1 MAPPTMPG
9 GAGLLL
15 VAVLGVTAFTP
26 PRLFGLPRTRP
37 QALAFA
43 KKAVFKDVDKDSVA
57 TPAHARPRS
66 APATQN
72 VGVGLAMILL
82 STSSLADNMMITSS
96 LPAELVSGWLVP
108 SFALLGFAATNRFR
122 WQPATSDPDVLAAL
136 RCDVDSLV
144 LSLPLCLAAN
154 ALTLAAMNAAP
165 GSFQHTATFCCA
177 LDWLMVVPA
186 VVTARRLGA
195 SQARYLDPG
204 DNALEYQ
211 WSTRG
216 TPLSKEAADAG
227 VEVREH
233 LNGWRTLRFVSP
245 DGRWSTQ
252 SAAQFEEGRLKPLS
266 VANEYVKVMA
276 VLALAILEPQPLAQ
290 PHTAL
295 FEGSLRGQDRHSRH
309 SVASVASGMVDTS
322 TLRPPLAPKKRRLL
336 FLGLGAGS
344 LPSLFAS
351 LLEPQNY
358 ELVAVEL
365 DAAVVTA
372 AEQWLGLDCG
382 RVHVETDNALDYVA
396 ACAVLD
402 GGSFD
407 AIFVDVFDRENAV
420 PADFLSADFLINLRR
435 CLTPEGF
442 VITNLH
448 TGSTLLD
455 QQLNTAASLYRRVF
469 RGSTCQVPVSHQGN
483 TILAAGSIGV
493 GAEQLQAAAAREG
506 SRLELPFD
514 AKQRLRRACFSKSG
528 TLIPVG
534 RVAPAASSSW
544 HVIVVWPHGVP
555 VRDEITRMVQSVSG
569 VRIMETKMVTVNDT
583 RAAIRSLYAKDLQ
596 RIPCAVSPLA
606 SLCHT
611 VFHTL
616 FACLPHAYLRPP
628 PVSQLSSHSD
638 HTRSVGLST
647 RAIACCIAPQ
657 VAHPC
662 EDHAPRGDG
671 EHLLCDARL

>member
-1 MAPPTMPG
+1 MNIPLLRIFLRNRAMGAIVQMAPPKMRSC
-9 GAGLLL
+9 AELLL
-15 VAVLGVTAFTP
+15 VAVLGATAFTP

-37 QALAFA
+37 HALAFA
-43 KKAVFKDVDKDSVA
+43 KKAVFKDADKDSVA

-66 APATQN
+66 PPATQK

-82 STSSLADNMMITSS
+82 STSSLADDMGITSS

-154 ALTLAAMNAAP
+154 ALTLAAMNAAQ

-177 LDWLMVVPA
+177 LDWLMCAA

-204 DNALEYQ
+204 DHALEYQ

-216 TPLSKEAADAG
+216 TPLSEEAAEAG
-227 VEVREH
+227 VEVHEH

-290 PHTAL
+290 PHTGSAL

-309 SVASVASGMVDTS
+309 SAGTVASGMVDTS
-322 TLRPPLAPKKRRLL
+322 ALRPQLAPKKRRLL

-372 AEQWLGLDCG
+372 AEQWLGLDCT
-382 RVHVETDNALDYVA
+382 RVHVETGNALDYVA

-469 RGSTCQVPVSHQGN
+469 HGSTCQVPVSHQGN

-514 AKQRLRRACFSKSG
+514 AKQRLHRASFSKSG

-544 HVIVVWPHGVP
+544 HVIVIWPHGVP
-555 VRDEITRMVQSVSG
+555 ARDEITRMVQSVSG

-583 RAAIRSLYAKDLQ
+583 RAAIRSLYAKDLR
-596 RIPCAVSPLA
+596 RIPCAVSPLP
-606 SLCHT
+606 SLCYT

-616 FACLPHAYLRPP
+616 FACLPHTPTCALPPP
-628 PVSQLSSHSD
+628 PVSRLSSH
-638 HTRSVGLST
+638 TLIT
-647 RAIACCIAPQ
+647 I
-657 VAHPC
+657 
-662 EDHAPRGDG
+662 
-671 EHLLCDARL
+671 

>member
-1 MAPPTMPG
+1 MAPPTMRG

-15 VAVLGVTAFTP
+15 VAVLGATAFTP

-154 ALTLAAMNAAP
+154 ALTLAAMNAAQ

-252 SAAQFEEGRLKPLS
+252 SASQFEEGRLKPLS

-290 PHTAL
+290 EPHTAL
-295 FEGSLRGQDRHSRH
+295 FEGSPRGRQDRHSRH
-309 SVASVASGMVDTS
+309 AAPVASGMVDSMVDTS
-322 TLRPPLAPKKRRLL
+322 SALKAPPRGGLRADVSTMLALAPRKRRLL

-351 LLEPQNY
+351 LLEPNC

-396 ACAVLD
+396 ACAVHD

-420 PADFLSADFLINLRR
+420 PADFLTADFLINLRR

-442 VITNLH
+442 VLTNLH

-469 RGSTCQVPVSHQGN
+469 PGSTCTVPVSHQGN
-483 TILAAGSIGV
+483 TILAAGSIGI

-514 AKQRLRRACFSKSG
+514 AKQRLRRACFSKAT
-528 TLIPVG
+528 TL
-534 RVAPAASSSW
+534 
-544 HVIVVWPHGVP
+544 
-555 VRDEITRMVQSVSG
+555 
-569 VRIMETKMVTVNDT
+569 
-583 RAAIRSLYAKDLQ
+583 
-596 RIPCAVSPLA
+596 
-606 SLCHT
+606 
-611 VFHTL
+611 
-616 FACLPHAYLRPP
+616 
-628 PVSQLSSHSD
+628 
-638 HTRSVGLST
+638 
-647 RAIACCIAPQ
+647 
-657 VAHPC
+657 
-662 EDHAPRGDG
+662 
-671 EHLLCDARL
+671 

>member
-1 MAPPTMPG
+1 MRLPGLTGPHCCPAGVLQRAGVLAQPRPT
-9 GAGLLL
+9 
-15 VAVLGVTAFTP
+15 TAHSEVGCDP
-26 PRLFGLPRTRP
+26 QPRPHP
-37 QALAFA
+37 
-43 KKAVFKDVDKDSVA
+43 
-57 TPAHARPRS
+57 RPRS

-72 VGVGLAMILL
+72 VGVGLAIILL
-82 STSSLADNMMITSS
+82 STSSVADSMRITSS
-96 LPAELVSGWLVP
+96 LSAELVSGWLVP
-108 SFALLGFAATNRFR
+108 SSALLGLAATNRFR

-154 ALTLAAMNAAP
+154 ALTLAVVQ

-186 VVTARRLGA
+186 VVTGRSLGA
-195 SQARYLDPG
+195 GQARYLDPA

-211 WSTRG
+211 WNTRG
-216 TPLSKEAADAG
+216 TLLSEEAADAG

-276 VLALAILEPQPLAQ
+276 VLALAILEPHRQPLAAQ

-309 SVASVASGMVDTS
+309 SVASAACGMVDTS
-322 TLRPPLAPKKRRLL
+322 ALRPPVAPKKRRLL

-344 LPSLFAS
+344 LPSLLAT
-351 LLEPQNY
+351 LLEPNC

-372 AEQWLGLDCG
+372 AERWLGLDCG
-382 RVHVETDNALDYVA
+382 RVHVETDNAIDYVA
-396 ACAVLD
+396 ASAVLD

-420 PADFLSADFLINLRR
+420 PAGVISEDFLINLRR

-455 QQLNTAASLYRRVF
+455 HQLNTAASLQRRVF
-469 RGSTCQVPVSHQGN
+469 GGSTCQVPVSHQGN

-493 GAEQLQAAAAREG
+493 GTEQLQAAAAREG
-506 SRLELPFD
+506 GRLELPFD
-514 AKQRLRRACFSKSG
+514 AKQRLRRASFSKS
-528 TLIPVG
+528 
-534 RVAPAASSSW
+534 
-544 HVIVVWPHGVP
+544 
-555 VRDEITRMVQSVSG
+555 
-569 VRIMETKMVTVNDT
+569 
-583 RAAIRSLYAKDLQ
+583 
-596 RIPCAVSPLA
+596 
-606 SLCHT
+606 
-611 VFHTL
+611 
-616 FACLPHAYLRPP
+616 
-628 PVSQLSSHSD
+628 
-638 HTRSVGLST
+638 ST
-647 RAIACCIAPQ
+647 RT
-657 VAHPC
+657 
-662 EDHAPRGDG
+662 
-671 EHLLCDARL
+671 L

>member
-1 MAPPTMPG
+1 MHLPG
-9 GAGLLL
+9 LTGRHCTAGSDT
-15 VAVLGVTAFTP
+15 AHSELGRDP
-26 PRLFGLPRTRP
+26 HPRP
-37 QALAFA
+37 Q
-43 KKAVFKDVDKDSVA
+43 
-57 TPAHARPRS
+57 PRPRS

-82 STSSLADNMMITSS
+82 STSSLADNMRITSS
-96 LPAELVSGWLVP
+96 LSAELVSGWLVP
-108 SFALLGFAATNRFR
+108 SAALLGFAATNRFR
-122 WQPATSDPDVLAAL
+122 WQPHTSDLDVMATL

-154 ALTLAAMNAAP
+154 ALILAATNTQ

-186 VVTARRLGA
+186 VVTGRRLGA
-195 SQARYLDPG
+195 SQTRYLDPG
-204 DNALEYQ
+204 DITLAYQ
-211 WSTRG
+211 WNTRG

-252 SAAQFEEGRLKPLS
+252 SAAQFEESRLKPLS

-276 VLALAILEPQPLAQ
+276 VLALAIFEPQPLAQ

-295 FEGSLRGQDRHSRH
+295 FEGSHRGQDRHSRH
-309 SVASVASGMVDTS
+309 LSASIAYDIIDTS
-322 TLRPPLAPKKRRLL
+322 ALRLPLAPKKRRLL

-344 LPSLFAS
+344 LPSLFAT
-351 LLEPQNY
+351 LLEPNC

-372 AEQWLGLDCG
+372 AEQWLGLDCS

-420 PADFLSADFLINLRR
+420 PEGFLIEDFLINLRR

-469 RGSTCQVPVSHQGN
+469 HGSTCQVPVSHQGN

-514 AKQRLRRACFSKSG
+514 AKQRLRRACFSKST

-544 HVIVVWPHGVP
+544 HVIVIWPHGMP
-555 VRDEITRMVQSVSG
+555 DRDKITRMVQNVSD
-569 VRIMETKMVTVNDT
+569 VRIMETKMVTVNDMD
-583 RAAIRSLYAKDLQ
+583 AAIRRLYARDLR
-596 RIPCAVSPLA
+596 RIPCAISPLA
-606 SLCHT
+606 SLCYIQT
-611 VFHTL
+611 TL
-616 FACLPHAYLRPP
+616 FACLPHAQLRLP
-628 PVSQLSSHSD
+628 PVSRLSFPHSD
-638 HTRSVGLST
+638 HTRSVDLST
-647 RAIACCIAPQ
+647 RAPQ

-662 EDHAPRGDG
+662 EDQVPRGDGVG
-671 EHLLCDARL
+671 EHLLCDAYL

>member
-1 MAPPTMPG
+1 M
-9 GAGLLL
+9 
-15 VAVLGVTAFTP
+15 
-26 PRLFGLPRTRP
+26 
-37 QALAFA
+37 
-43 KKAVFKDVDKDSVA
+43 
-57 TPAHARPRS
+57 
-66 APATQN
+66 
-72 VGVGLAMILL
+72 GLAIILL
-82 STSSLADNMMITSS
+82 STSSVADSMRITSS
-96 LPAELVSGWLVP
+96 LSAELVSGWLVP
-108 SFALLGFAATNRFR
+108 SSALLGLAATNRFR

-154 ALTLAAMNAAP
+154 ALTLAVVQ

-186 VVTARRLGA
+186 VVTGRSLGA
-195 SQARYLDPG
+195 GQARYLDPA

-211 WSTRG
+211 WNTRG
-216 TPLSKEAADAG
+216 TLLSEEAADAG

-276 VLALAILEPQPLAQ
+276 VLALAILEPHRQPLAAQ

-309 SVASVASGMVDTS
+309 SVASAACGMVDTS
-322 TLRPPLAPKKRRLL
+322 ALRPPVAPKKRRLL

-344 LPSLFAS
+344 LPSLLAT
-351 LLEPQNY
+351 LLEPNC

-372 AEQWLGLDCG
+372 AERWLGLDCG
-382 RVHVETDNALDYVA
+382 RVHVETDNAIDYVA
-396 ACAVLD
+396 ASAVLD

-420 PADFLSADFLINLRR
+420 PAGVISEDFLINLRR

-455 QQLNTAASLYRRVF
+455 HQLNTAASLQRRVF
-469 RGSTCQVPVSHQGN
+469 GGSTCQVPVSHQGN

-493 GAEQLQAAAAREG
+493 GTEQLQAAAAREG
-506 SRLELPFD
+506 GRLELPFD
-514 AKQRLRRACFSKSG
+514 AKQRLRRASFSKS
-528 TLIPVG
+528 
-534 RVAPAASSSW
+534 
-544 HVIVVWPHGVP
+544 
-555 VRDEITRMVQSVSG
+555 
-569 VRIMETKMVTVNDT
+569 
-583 RAAIRSLYAKDLQ
+583 
-596 RIPCAVSPLA
+596 
-606 SLCHT
+606 
-611 VFHTL
+611 
-616 FACLPHAYLRPP
+616 
-628 PVSQLSSHSD
+628 
-638 HTRSVGLST
+638 ST
-647 RAIACCIAPQ
+647 RT
-657 VAHPC
+657 
-662 EDHAPRGDG
+662 
-671 EHLLCDARL
+671 L